1 MTDLF
6 VLGIILY
13 ALNKFPTG
21 DLVNAGR
28 RFNEMV
34 DVERAKPCDCCRSSE
49 NILQGAEV
57 CGENRAPGKRELR
70 RYSAD
75 NQDSHGATQGRFA
88 EVLQKEKY
96 R

>member
-21 DLVNAGR
+21 DFLNAGR
-28 RFNEMV
+28 RFNEV
-34 DVERAKPCDCCRSSE
+34 AIVERAEPCDCCRRSE
-49 NILQGAEV
+49 NLLQGAEV
-57 CGENRAPGKRELR
+57 RGEDGAPGKRELR
-70 RYSAD
+70 RHSAD
-75 NQDSHGATQGRFA
+75 NQNSHGTTQGRFA

>member
-21 DLVNAGR
+21 DLLNAGR
-28 RFNEMV
+28 RFNEV
-34 DVERAKPCDCCRSSE
+34 VAVERAEPCDCCWSSE
-49 NILQGAEV
+49 NILQGPKV
-57 CGENRAPGKRELR
+57 CGEDRAPGKREHGR
-70 RYSAD
+70 HSAH
-75 NQDSHGATQGRFA
+75 NRDSHRDAQGRFA
-88 EVLQKEKY
+88 EVLPKEK

>member
-21 DLVNAGR
+21 DLLNAGR
-28 RFNEMV
+28 RFNEV
-34 DVERAKPCDCCRSSE
+34 VAVERAEPCDCCRSSE
-49 NILQGAEV
+49 NILQGIEV
-57 CGENRAPGKRELR
+57 CREDRASGQPELR
-70 RYSAD
+70 RHSAY
-75 NQDSHGATQGRFA
+75 NQNSHGAAQGRSA
-88 EVLQKEKY
+88 EVLQKEKF